1 MKKLCFIIPYF
12 GHFSNYFPLFLKTCH
27 ANKNFDWLLLTDDD
41 INYEYP
47 INVHKVTMTFEE
59 YKKLIQSKLNFD
71 VNINNPYKLC
81 DLKPMYGYILE
92 EYITEYS
99 YWGHCDTDILM
110 GNLEEVLTD
119 SFLNEYDKLFCLG
132 HMTIYRNTPQN
143 NRVFMSEHN
152 GRYIYREVLA
162 TPEICWFDEEWNND
176 YNINRIF
183 LGQGKRV
190 FQKDLSLNISMSYN
204 HFRCTRYVG
213 TQNTT
218 MAYGYEVEKNKKA
231 LYLWDNGQLYRLY
244 MENGILKREDFLYMH
259 MQKRVMRMDKSILQ
273 MDKFKIVPDEFLPL
287 EVEKVSPSNFMKI
300 KKTGYCRHTQRM
312 LKNRIIQK
320 IHKIRHTK

>member
-59 YKKLIQSKLNFD
+59 YKKLIQSKLNCD

-110 GNLEEVLTD
+110 VT
-119 SFLNEYDKLFCLG
+119 
-132 HMTIYRNTPQN
+132 
-143 NRVFMSEHN
+143 
-152 GRYIYREVLA
+152 
-162 TPEICWFDEEWNND
+162 
-176 YNINRIF
+176 
-183 LGQGKRV
+183 
-190 FQKDLSLNISMSYN
+190 
-204 HFRCTRYVG
+204 
-213 TQNTT
+213 
-218 MAYGYEVEKNKKA
+218 
-231 LYLWDNGQLYRLY
+231 
-244 MENGILKREDFLYMH
+244 
-259 MQKRVMRMDKSILQ
+259 
-273 MDKFKIVPDEFLPL
+273 
-287 EVEKVSPSNFMKI
+287 
-300 KKTGYCRHTQRM
+300 
-312 LKNRIIQK
+312 
-320 IHKIRHTK
+320 